1 MAWLRSHSLG
11 KTNLAFW
18 SIINS
23 LAREGRE
30 SREIHEEPA
39 IIAEGKRKA
48 WHRMAA
54 VGKKANERIYT
65 VFARSSPSA
74 GLSRIL
80 LLT

>member
-11 KTNLAFW
+11 KTNLAFS

-23 LAREGRE
+23 LAGEGVKVGKF
-30 SREIHEEPA
+30 HEEPE